1 MVSEAIKLDRSNET
15 QMTAASNN
23 TSFQKVTGTCGRC
36 DGAGV
41 IRAFG
46 HYVNGTCFACHGT
59 GELTVE
65 LSEIDAAT
73 RDASIKLYHS
83 QRAWLASLISMTPA
97 QVVSYFDTL
106 SSDKVWAI
114 RNACA
119 GWDVPGARIAYWSA
133 STVLNAWPTTRPYPV
148 SWITAE

>member
-1 MVSEAIKLDRSNET
+1 
-15 QMTAASNN
+15 MTAASNS
-23 TSFQKVTGTCGRC
+23 TSFKKVTGTCGRC
-36 DGAGV
+36 DGSGV

-46 HYVNGTCFACHGT
+46 HYVNGVCFACHGT
-59 GELTVE
+59 GKLTVE
-65 LSEIDAAT
+65 VSEIDAAA

-83 QRAWLASLISMTPA
+83 QRAWLASLVSMTPA
-97 QVVSYFDTL
+97 QVVSYFDGL
-106 SSDKVWAI
+106 CSDKVWAI